1 MNPLM
6 LTACTRNSH
15 HVRALAMF
23 ASCACWVV
31 TVREGEMP
39 PSNYGRLSGNPMGDK
54 TEDSLVWGPPN
65 SVMNWLPVIE
75 YKQNVSGKNIYQPTK
90 YTAINRWDKFE
101 GKNRTYL
108 DLTTEITDCNACYNA
123 TAYENA
129 KKNFNSSAEYNSRW
143 CHAFLINELITG
155 GTGYGY

>member
-15 HVRALAMF
+15 PIRAKSMLA
-23 ASCACWVV
+23 ACACWA
-31 TVREGEMP
+31 VRGWEGEMP
-39 PSNYGRLSGNPMGDK
+39 LSNYGRLSGNPKGDK
-54 TEDSLVWGPPN
+54 IEDSRGLGPPN
-65 SVMNWLPVIE
+65 STMNWLPVIE
-75 YKQNVSGKNIYQPTK
+75 YKQNVSGKSIYQPIK

-101 GKNRTYL
+101 GKNRTYRNI
-108 DLTTEITDCNACYNA
+108 TTEITDCNACHNV

-143 CHAFLINELITG
+143 CPVFPVNE
-155 GTGYGY
+155 